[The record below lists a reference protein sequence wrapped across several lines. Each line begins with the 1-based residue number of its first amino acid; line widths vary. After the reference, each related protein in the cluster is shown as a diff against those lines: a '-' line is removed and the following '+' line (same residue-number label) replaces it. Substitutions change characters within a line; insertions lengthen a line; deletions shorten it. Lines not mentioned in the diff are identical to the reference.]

1 MQYDLLPGKFVF
13 MSFYFIMSKLYA
25 VSFLATLNT
34 RTLIRGRGTDNE
46 QAKSTFVMYDTG
58 TRQDIRQDFFPV
70 GGERSDPEVVD
81 IVKMKVRIRAGVP
94 LATGIDV
101 LSSL

>member
-81 IVKMKVRIRAGVP
+81 IMKMKVRIRAGVP